1 MTLTA
6 FLHDLFTIGKVTI
19 TPTPEQFGRRDIVEA
34 SEVLGQR
41 YEEDAQEMPGRVPDF
56 LPEAA
61 LWAAQYLYRG
71 AQLTLLRDLDE
82 EAVVKL
88 LPPYPEKKSAEAIYS
103 IDLSFRYLP
112 DLFNLARGLAPADVL
127 VKTLRETAENWPFS
141 SIGINVSNLNTDH
154 IYENTSLRQA
164 YVDRIIAAK
173 DQRRMQEDRWQQS
186 VYEALGEHAGV
197 LWPELKKLPQTN
209 QNE

>member
-6 FLHDLFTIGKVTI
+6 FLHDLFTEGKVVVA
-19 TPTPEQFGRRDIVEA
+19 PTTAQFERNDLVHALDILDRR
-34 SEVLGQR
+34 
-41 YEEDAQEMPGRVPDF
+41 YTEDVQEMPGRAPDF

-61 LWAAQYLYRG
+61 LWAGQYVYRA

-82 EAVVKL
+82 AAVVKL
-88 LPPYPEKKSAEAIYS
+88 LAPYPGIPVAEAIYS

-112 DLFNLARGLAPADVL
+112 DLFNLARGLAPGDIL
-127 VKTLRETAENWPFS
+127 VKTLRETAEKWPFS
-141 SIGINVSNLNTDH
+141 SIGIEVKDLNTDV
-154 IYENTSLRQA
+154 IYKNPSLRQA
-164 YVDRIIAAK
+164 YTDRIIAAK

-186 VYEALGEHAGV
+186 VYEALGDHAGL

-209 QNE
+209 QNG